1 MKIKTQDHIVPL
13 AEQALEILRE
23 LKTLTGHRQY
33 MFPSPRSWQRPMSN
47 NTINAALR
55 RMGYTTEQMTAH
67 GFRATARTMLDEVL
81 GVRPDF
87 IEHQLAHAV
96 HGPLG
101 RAYNRTSHLPERRIM
116 MQRWADYLEVLRVDV
131 AKSGGEVIQIRTA

>member
-1 MKIKTQDHIVPL
+1 LKEALSPVLKSHL
-13 AEQALEILRE
+13 AALTKPEDVAALMRAIYGYEGDEITRCALR
-23 LKTLTGHRQY
+23 LT
-33 MFPSPRSWQRPMSN
+33 
-47 NTINAALR
+47 ALR

-67 GFRATARTMLDEVL
+67 GFRATARTILDEVL

-116 MQRWADYLEVLRVDV
+116 MQRWADYLEELRVNGV
-131 AKSGGEVIQIRTA
+131 KTGGELVQMGKRTAC